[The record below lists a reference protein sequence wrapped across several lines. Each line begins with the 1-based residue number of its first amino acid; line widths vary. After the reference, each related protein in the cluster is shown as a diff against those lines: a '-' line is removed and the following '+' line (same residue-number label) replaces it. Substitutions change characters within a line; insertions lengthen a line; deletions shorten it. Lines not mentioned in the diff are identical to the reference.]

1 YTFGEVFKLGVARD
15 SLPLRSGSPAKGRPG
30 PPQFSPRMGSR
41 LCLHIPESCSGLNSA
56 TDCRTA
62 GRSWWQQPE
71 KGVRS
76 RSGIPA
82 TGGRSL
88 AAERWCQS
96 AQEKVRAMAAH
107 EDTVQ

>member
-1 YTFGEVFKLGVARD
+1 
-15 SLPLRSGSPAKGRPG
+15 
-30 PPQFSPRMGSR
+30 MGSR

-76 RSGIPA
+76 RSGIQAPA
-82 TGGRSL
+82 GGPL
-88 AAERWCQS
+88 PAERECKS
-96 AQEKVRAMAAH
+96 AQEKEQAMPAKEDTVQENRAMAAPLVK
-107 EDTVQ
+107 DTAHSRNQENHG